1 MKRFTRVFSLI
12 LVAFLLYASSVS
24 AQELVISGAVASKT
38 SGEFLPGANVLVK
51 GTNFGTTT
59 DVNGNFRL
67 NLTNMSRATLVIS
80 FIGYKTAEVEVTASA
95 QALNVSLDE
104 DVLKLSEIVVTGLA
118 TSVAR
123 RNLANAVATVSAQ
136 ELVPAPAQTLD
147 RALSGKFAG
156 VTVSQN
162 TGAPGGGIHVDL
174 RGVSTIEGSTQP
186 LYVVDGVIVNNAATQ
201 SGIDLV
207 TRATGAGSASPQ
219 GQPAN
224 RIADINPNDIESIE
238 VLKGASAAA
247 TYGAKAS
254 NGVVIIN
261 TKRGYAGRPRI
272 DVTQQIGFSSILNKL
287 GTRQFT
293 AQTAEET
300 NGASGRQQFEQNGG
314 RFIDQEEVLYGET
327 GRLAETT
334 VSLRGGSENTQFFVS
349 GLLQDENGI
358 VKKTGYE
365 KYSGKVNVSHKFSP
379 RLSVDIFSNFLRS
392 ESNRGITGNDNSF
405 TTFGFALG
413 FTPSYTDLR
422 PQNGVYPDGVFSNPV
437 HSRDVLINEEVVYR
451 TINSARLNYNF
462 FRTTR
467 QSLDFIAQAGFD
479 FYSQFNQVFS
489 PPALQFERDSDQPGT
504 SLDGETRSTNSNMY
518 LNLAYNYNTSSSIDF
533 RTSAG
538 VQFENQDLNN
548 VLTQARGLN
557 LGQTN
562 IDQGANLT
570 AFQTITKQ
578 YDRGF
583 YLQQEVDLKQKIY
596 LTASVRG
603 DASSSHGDTDKYFFY
618 PKASASVRLSQLNFW
633 KGLSSFSDEFKLRLA
648 YGETGNSPPPN
659 GKFTTYVPVNV
670 DNRSGLIVIARRGN
684 AGIKPER
691 TKEIETGFD
700 ASLFGGRAGL
710 EFTYYRQNISDLIL
724 ISQLP
729 QSSGFEE
736 EFSNAGKMRT
746 QGVEIGLTFNPLRK
760 RNLRWSSR
768 INFYKTSS
776 KITELDVD
784 PFNKGG
790 FATSLGT
797 YRIEEGKSPTTII
810 GLDVARADGS
820 ADVKEFGDET
830 PDFEMSFNNG
840 IALGNVELSFLWHW
854 KQGGEV
860 INLGRFI
867 TDLGGTTEDYDRVKV
882 QLPTGGFTTRR
893 LRGDFGTGA
902 WIEDGTYIKLREVSL
917 SYSFSK
923 TAVANWF
930 GSSISNLKVGVAGR
944 NLLMFT
950 DYSGYDPEVSQFGSI
965 AIGRSVDT
973 IPYPSSRSFYF
984 NLAFGF

>member
-1 MKRFTRVFSLI
+1 MKSFTRVFSLI
-12 LVAFLLYASSVS
+12 LVAFALHGVNVT
-24 AQELVISGAVASKT
+24 AQELAISGTVVSQA
-38 SGEFLPGANVLVK
+38 SGEYLPGANIVVK
-51 GTNFGTTT
+51 GTQLGTTT
-59 DVNGNFRL
+59 DFNGSFRL
-67 NLTNMSRATLVIS
+67 LLTGMNQATLVVS
-80 FIGYKTAEVEVTASA
+80 FIGYKTEEIQVTSSSQSLTVE
-95 QALNVSLDE
+95 LEE
-104 DVLKLSEIVVTGLA
+104 DVLRLSEIVVTGLA

-123 RNLANAVATVSAQ
+123 RNLANAVATVNAA

-162 TGAPGGGIHVDL
+162 TGAPGGGIYVDL

-207 TRATGAGSASPQ
+207 TKATAAGSATPQ
-219 GQPAN
+219 GQPPN
-224 RIADINPNDIESIE
+224 RIADINPNDIDNIE

-247 TYGAKAS
+247 IYGAKAS

-287 GTRQFT
+287 GTRKFT

-358 VKKTGYE
+358 VKKTGYQ
-365 KYSGKVNVSHKFSP
+365 KYSGKVNVSHRFSP
-379 RLSVDIFSNFLRS
+379 RLSVDVFSNFLRS

-405 TTFGFALG
+405 TTFGFVLG
-413 FTPSYTDLR
+413 FTPSYVDLR
-422 PQNGVYPDGVFSNPV
+422 PQNGVYPDGFFSNPL
-437 HSRDVLINEEVVYR
+437 HSRDALINEETVYR

-462 FRTTR
+462 FRTAR
-467 QSLDFIAQAGFD
+467 QGLDFIAQAGFD

-489 PPALQFERDSDQPGT
+489 PPELQFERDSDQPGT
-504 SLDGETRSTNSNMY
+504 SLDGETRSTNSNLY
-518 LNLAYNYNTSSSIDF
+518 LNLAYSYNTSSSIDF

-578 YDRGF
+578 FDRGF

-659 GKFTTYVPVNV
+659 AKFTTYVPVNI
-670 DNRSGLIVIARRGN
+670 DGRSGLIVIARRGN

-700 ASLFGGRAGL
+700 ASLFGGKAGL

-746 QGVEIGLTFNPLRK
+746 QGIEIGLAFNPLRK

-776 KITELDVD
+776 KITQLDVD

-810 GLDVARADGS
+810 GLGVADS
-820 ADVKEFGDET
+820 AGNAPVVEFGDET
-830 PDFEMSFNNG
+830 PDFELSFNNG
-840 IALGNVELSFLWHW
+840 IALGNVELNFLWHW

-882 QLPTGGFTTRR
+882 QLSTGGFTTKR

-902 WIEDGTYIKLREVSL
+902 WIEDGTYLKLREVSL
-917 SYSFSK
+917 SYTFPR
-923 TAVANWF
+923 TAVASWF

-950 DYSGYDPEVSQFGSI
+950 DYTGYDPEVSQFGSI

>member
-1 MKRFTRVFSLI
+1 MKRFTRIFSLI
-12 LVAFLLYASSVS
+12 LVAFMLYASSVS
-24 AQELVISGAVASKT
+24 AQEMVVSGAVASKA

-59 DVNGNFRL
+59 DVNGSFRL

-80 FIGYKTAEVEVTASA
+80 FIGYKTAEVEVTANV
-95 QALNVSLDE
+95 QALNVSLEE

-123 RNLANAVATVSAQ
+123 RNLANAVATVSSQ

-147 RALSGKFAG
+147 RALTGKFAG

-162 TGAPGGGIHVDL
+162 TGAPGGGIYVDL

-207 TRATGAGSASPQ
+207 TKATAAGSATPQ
-219 GQPAN
+219 GQPSN
-224 RIADINPNDIESIE
+224 RIADINPNDIDNIE

-247 TYGAKAS
+247 IYGAKAS

-272 DVTQQIGFSSILNKL
+272 DVTQQIGYSSILNKL
-287 GTRQFT
+287 GTRKFT
-293 AQTAEET
+293 AQTAEES
-300 NGASGRQQFEQNGG
+300 NGADGRRQFEQNGG

-358 VKKTGYE
+358 VKKTGYQ
-365 KYSGKVNVSHKFSP
+365 KYSGKVNVSHRFSP
-379 RLSVDIFSNFLRS
+379 RLSVDVFSNFLRS

-405 TTFGFALG
+405 TTFGFVLG
-413 FTPSYTDLR
+413 FTPSYVDLR
-422 PQNGVYPDGVFSNPV
+422 PQNGVYPDGFFSNPL

-451 TINSARLNYNF
+451 TINSARLNYNI
-462 FRTTR
+462 FRTAN
-467 QSLDFIAQAGFD
+467 QGLDFITQAGFD
-479 FYSQFNQVFS
+479 FFSQFNQVFS
-489 PPALQFERDSDQPGT
+489 PPELQFERDSDQPGT
-504 SLDGETRSTNSNMY
+504 SLDGETRSTNSNLY
-518 LNLAYNYNTSSSIDF
+518 LNLAYSYNTSSSIDF
-533 RTSAG
+533 RTSTG

-548 VLTQARGLN
+548 TLTQARGLN

-659 GKFTTYVPVNV
+659 AKFTTYVPVNI
-670 DNRSGLIVIARRGN
+670 DNRSGLIVITRRGN

-691 TKEIETGFD
+691 TKEIEAGFD
-700 ASLFGGRAGL
+700 ASLFGGKAGL

-736 EFSNAGKMRT
+736 QFSNAGKMRT
-746 QGVEIGLTFNPLRK
+746 QGVEIGLIFNPLRK
-760 RNLRWSSR
+760 RNLRWNSR

-810 GLDVARADGS
+810 GLGVADS
-820 ADVKEFGDET
+820 AGNAPVVEFGDET
-830 PDFEMSFNNG
+830 PDFELSFNNG
-840 IALGNVELSFLWHW
+840 ISLGNVELSFLWHW

-882 QLPTGGFTTRR
+882 RLSTGGFTTKR

-902 WIEDGTYIKLREVSL
+902 WIEDGTYLKLREVSL
-917 SYSFSK
+917 SYNFPK
-923 TAVANWF
+923 TTVASWF

-950 DYSGYDPEVSQFGSI
+950 DYTGYDPEVSQFGSI